1 MIRSQLAC
9 LAVLVLTPF
18 SGAAQSSSQLDFQG
32 FAQSFFETHGIDPK
46 GKKFIDVL
54 DSGAFLHVE
63 LGAFDLRLPLD
74 SVGDATSFGLIEEAV
89 QVLIDVQ
96 RAWQGWRRPE
106 SADAV
111 EADWKTL
118 EKWVKSWSGRKLA
131 RCEGGGESLYV
142 QLGAKD
148 SVLEAAGNLREL
160 ASPTRATV
168 RRLGAL
174 NVTVLAPTRKH
185 FLELAGVAGVLS
197 KAKQRSLWNDG
208 MIRMGAA
215 WMDWVQVIALVSA
228 DDDLDYGH
236 PFNSISYS
244 ATEKTGLAQHVADRG
259 AIHLLRKEF
268 YQRGTHFFEES
279 LGTNLVIAAVGR
291 NGVFSTDWNVQFR
304 TAGGSTQPYTRF
316 VPGAGP
322 VGGVLPPRKATAGPT
337 TMSISGGAEESKY
350 RANAGVGFFAGPL
363 REGQKDGSKLASKKK
378 NDPLR
383 GDKLAHFELYSL
395 SSHDTTVMT
404 APFLGKHAEEKEL
417 PDNAFLD
424 DYEDFFRAYRSCFI
438 EWLRTHASGDE
449 EASCLRFGELIE
461 RQRKQSARAVF
472 DDLVLELYAVPYS
485 TPDITE
491 DSLERRYLTWL
502 RKGR

>member
-1 MIRSQLAC
+1 MLRSLLAS
-9 LAVLVLTPF
+9 LAVLALTPLP
-18 SGAAQSSSQLDFQG
+18 GAAQSSKLDFPG
-32 FAQSFFETHGIDPK
+32 FAASFFETHGIDPK
-46 GKKFIDVL
+46 GKKFLAVL
-54 DSGAFLHVE
+54 DGPAFLRVDI
-63 LGAFDLRLPLD
+63 GAYDLCIPLD
-74 SVGDATSFGLIEEAV
+74 SVEDSTSLGLMKEAI

-96 RAWQGWRRPE
+96 RAWQSWRRPAL
-106 SADAV
+106 ADEA
-111 EADWKTL
+111 EADWKTV
-118 EKWVKSWSGRKLA
+118 EKWVKSWSGKKLG

-142 QLGAKD
+142 QLAAKESVVGA
-148 SVLEAAGNLREL
+148 AANLREL
-160 ASPTRATV
+160 ASPTPATV

-197 KAKQRSLWNDG
+197 KAKQRSLWHDG

-215 WMDWVQVIALVSA
+215 WVDWVQLIALVST
-228 DDDLDYGH
+228 DDHPDYDH
-236 PFNSISYS
+236 PLNSISYS

-291 NGVFSTDWNVQFR
+291 NGVYSTDWNIQWR

-322 VGGVLPPRKATAGPT
+322 AGGILPARKARAGPT
-337 TMSISGGAEESKY
+337 TFSVSGGAEESRY
-350 RANAGVGFFAGPL
+350 RANAGVGFFASPL
-363 REGQKDGSKLASKKK
+363 RDGQKNGFKMASRNKE
-378 NDPLR
+378 DPLR
-383 GDKLAHFELYSL
+383 GDKLPHFQLYSL
-395 SSHDTTVMT
+395 SEHETTVVT
-404 APFLGKHAEEKEL
+404 APFLGKHSEEKQL

-438 EWLRTHASGDE
+438 EWMRTHAAGDE
-449 EASCLRFGELIE
+449 ETSDLRFGELIE
-461 RQRKQSARAVF
+461 RQRKASASASL
-472 DDLVLELYAVPYS
+472 DDAVLELYGVPYS
-485 TPDITE
+485 TPDITQ
-491 DSLERRYLTWL
+491 DSLERRYLEWL